1 VRAPR
6 LIGAALTAAALTL
19 VAAACSGPASTLNTA
34 GPGAWRS
41 MVLWWVMF
49 GVSAFVLLVVLTLL
63 GRGLFRRRRVDEDT
77 TAESGGGRYLFLWG
91 VVFPAVVLLVLFIAT
106 LVVLRAQA
114 REDDASHAFTVDVI
128 AHRWWWE
135 LRYDDQ
141 GFTTANELHVPT
153 GQPVLV
159 RVTSADVIHSLWV
172 PQLQRKMDAIPGRIN
187 IVTLQADHDGVYRGE
202 CAEFCGL
209 EHARMRF
216 VVVSQPQSQ
225 FDAWVH
231 DQQTVPAAPTDATIR
246 QGQQV
251 FLGSSCVYC
260 HTIRGTNASG
270 TIGPDL
276 THIASRLELAAG
288 SVPNVPGY
296 LQGWIMDPQSIKP
309 GTQMPASPLTPQEAH
324 DLIAYLESLR

>member
-1 VRAPR
+1 VVRAPN
-6 LIGAALTAAALTL
+6 LIGAAVTAAVLTL
-19 VAAACSGPASTLNTA
+19 GAAACSGPTSTLNTA

-49 GVSAFVLLVVLTLL
+49 GVSSFVFLVVLTML
-63 GRGLFRRRRVDEDT
+63 GRGLFRRRRADDQASE
-77 TAESGGGRYLFLWG
+77 EGGGRYLFMWG
-91 VVFPAVVLLVLFIAT
+91 VIFPAIVLLVLFVAT

-114 REDDASHAFTVDVI
+114 REDDAQHAFTVDVI

-135 LRYDDQ
+135 IRYDDQ
-141 GFTTANELHVPT
+141 GFTTANELHLPT

-159 RVTSADVIHSLWV
+159 RITSADVIHSLWV
-172 PQLQRKMDAIPGRIN
+172 PQLQRKMDAIPGRAN
-187 IVTLQADHDGVYRGE
+187 IVTLEADRDGVYRGE

-216 VVVSQPQSQ
+216 VVVSQSQ
-225 FDAWVH
+225 IEFDGWVH
-231 DQQTVPAAPTDATIR
+231 DQQAVPTPPTDATVR
-246 QGQQV
+246 EGQQV

-276 THIASRLELAAG
+276 THVASRMELAAG

-309 GTQMPASPLTPQEAH
+309 GTQMPASPLSPQEAH
-324 DLIAYLESLR
+324 ELIAYLESLH